1 MLANCMN
8 GKNTVF
14 FPSMQFALS
23 YKTSFCYTKPYV
35 MWMSQLMAT
44 RVIYP
49 GTFDP
54 ITNGHVDLVVRAS
67 RMFDTVVVAIAAG
80 HHKSPVFTLEERVAL
95 THQALGHLNNIEV
108 IGFSGL
114 LVNLFRE
121 QKATAVLRGLRAV
134 SDFEYEFQL
143 ANMNRQLDSQFESIF
158 LTPSEHLSFISSTL
172 VREIARL
179 KGDVTKFVPAA
190 VAKAFAEKHAAG
202 GW

>member
-1 MLANCMN
+1 M
-8 GKNTVF
+8 
-14 FPSMQFALS
+14 
-23 YKTSFCYTKPYV
+23 
-35 MWMSQLMAT
+35 T

-54 ITNGHVDLVVRAS
+54 VTNGHADLIERAS
-67 RMFDTVVVAIAAG
+67 KMFDEVVVAIAAG
-80 HHKSPVFTLEERVAL
+80 HHKSPVFTLDERVAL
-95 THQALGHLNNIEV
+95 VHTAIDHLPNVKV

-114 LVNLFRE
+114 LVNLFQE

-143 ANMNRQLDSQFESIF
+143 ANMNRQLDSKFETVF

-179 KGDVTKFVPAA
+179 HGDVAKFVPKA
-190 VAKAFAEKHAAG
+190 VNAAFAEKHAN